1 MHTVYLFYVDMSIR
15 DVSLNH
21 ADSQCSIEHSSTDKQ
36 RRLSKRV
43 KVINIALTNGTV
55 KRKICIMST
64 RCYTYR

>member
-21 ADSQCSIEHSSTDKQ
+21 AEYQHSPIDKQ
-36 RRLSKRV
+36 RRLSKQG

-55 KRKICIMST
+55 KRKMSIMST
-64 RCYTYR
+64 CCRTYR